1 MRRRLHRHQPHRY
14 GWNGP
19 THNHSI
25 NQSLIDVPSTP
36 YPQHQ
41 ALHHLAALQQPPSTA
56 TAIFAAMGAWLE
68 LDWLPW
74 DTVVGPW
81 LPRALELAHAAVG
94 RWAAAGGGGE
104 EEEAEAAAA
113 AVLELLTGAWTAFC
127 GVMY

>member
-1 MRRRLHRHQPHRY
+1 M
-14 GWNGP
+14 
-19 THNHSI
+19 I
-25 NQSLIDVPSTP
+25 NVPSTP

-41 ALHHLAALQQPPSTA
+41 ALHHLAALQQPRSTA

-94 RWAAAGGGGE
+94 RWAGAAGRGDGDE
-104 EEEAEAAAA
+104 EAAAEAAAA
-113 AVLELLTGAWTAFC
+113 ALELLAGASW
-127 GVMY
+127 VV